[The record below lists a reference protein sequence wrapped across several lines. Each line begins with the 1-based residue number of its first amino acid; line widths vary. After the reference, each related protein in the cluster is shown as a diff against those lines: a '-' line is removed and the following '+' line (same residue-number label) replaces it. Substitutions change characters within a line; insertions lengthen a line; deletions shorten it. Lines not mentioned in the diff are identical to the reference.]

1 MRLLDGGDVD
11 ALATG
16 ELGFAAARESARLAA
31 SGRVTTGRVQTGTDG
46 AWMRVLVGLIP
57 ELDLVGYKEFHRVG
71 KRVRY
76 HVSLFRHSDGDALGI
91 VDGRRITSL
100 RTASTAAL
108 AFHHTFGGAAIRLG
122 VIGSGEEAREGL
134 RAVAG
139 VADLSEVRVYSP
151 SVANRT
157 SFAERMA
164 AALDVPVAPAD
175 GVKAALA
182 GVDAAYVATAARS
195 PVVVADDV
203 RKLRLVAAV
212 GATRPDHHELA
223 ADVIAEAGVVVV
235 DCPDALI
242 EPGDMI
248 DAGRDGWSP
257 EEALLL
263 GDWLARPFVSTDDR
277 PVLFKSIG
285 SIEQDLVLCRQLLA
299 AADERDLGREVA
311 EVGTLRVMR

>member
-1 MRLLDGGDVD
+1 
-11 ALATG
+11 
-16 ELGFAAARESARLAA
+16 
-31 SGRVTTGRVQTGTDG
+31 
-46 AWMRVLVGLIP
+46 
-57 ELDLVGYKEFHRVG
+57 
-71 KRVRY
+71 
-76 HVSLFRHSDGDALGI
+76 
-91 VDGRRITSL
+91 
-100 RTASTAAL
+100 
-108 AFHHTFGGAAIRLG
+108 
-122 VIGSGEEAREGL
+122 
-134 RAVAG
+134 VAG